1 MAQLVPFLLSN
12 ETSLIKNE
20 LSIAPSIA
28 VIFDGSTRLG
38 EVLAIMVRYVDK
50 ELDVKQRLVRGH
62 TVAKSLSALEL
73 ARELVMTLSIELQLS
88 PKTIIAFVRDGA
100 AVNSTSAAVRSLKEL
115 LYPGA
120 LDVKCLSH
128 TLDNVGRRFKVPLLD
143 EFSQWWISLFAH
155 I

>member
-20 LSIAPSIA
+20 LSTAPSIA

-50 ELDVKQRLVRGH
+50 ERNVKQRLVCVH
-62 TVAKSLSALEL
+62 TVAKSLSAPEL
-73 ARELVMTLSIELQLS
+73 ARELVMMLSTELRLS
-88 PKTIIAFVRDGA
+88 AKTIIAFVQDGA
-100 AVNSTSAAVRSLKEL
+100 AVNSAAVRSLKEL
-115 LYPGA
+115 LYLDA

-128 TLDNVGRRFKVPLLD
+128 TLDNVGRRFQVPLLD
-143 EFSQWWISLFAH
+143 EFSQW
-155 I
+155 